1 MAALPRPLRQTLAGT
16 LTSGAVVMRVL
27 IVLSAAWLAVAI
39 ALPMASLAAR
49 SVRDAGGQFVGLA
62 NYAAYF
68 ASPGLLRSLWNSV
81 WVASASTLIS
91 VALGFG
97 YAYALTSTRMR
108 GKGVLRAAAL
118 LPLFVPSVAQAIAL
132 IYLFGNKGLVTTG
145 LFGALPGLDIGL
157 YGPTGIVL
165 GEVAYCFPQ
174 AVMILSV
181 ALGMSDARLR
191 EASAALRATPLR
203 TFLSVTLPGARYG
216 LVSAFAVC
224 FALSITDFGV
234 PKVVGG
240 SFNVLATDIYKQVIG
255 QQNLAMGAAISVV
268 LAAPAALAFVV
279 DRIIQRRQAA
289 ALTARAVPWQPKPNP
304 ALDRLMFGFCALAA
318 LAIIGLVAVAAYA
331 SLVDV
336 WPYQLSLS
344 FRHYDFRS
352 VGGGGMQ
359 AFVNSLQMALLTA
372 AVGAP
377 AIFLS
382 AYLVEK
388 GRGLPGL
395 RSAIYLIS
403 LAPMALPGLV
413 LGLAYIFFFNQPAW
427 RLGGLSIPNPFNPL
441 YGSLA
446 ILVLC
451 NIAHFHTTAFFT
463 ATTALKQIDGEFEA
477 VSASLGVPFYTTL
490 RRVTLP
496 ICLPAL
502 LDVAVYLFVNAM
514 VTVSAVIFLYSPD
527 LKLASVA
534 IVNMDDAGDTAAA
547 AAMSTLVILASLG
560 ARLAFEAL
568 ARPARR
574 RSQAWLG
581 RRP

>member
-1 MAALPRPLRQTLAGT
+1 MTTLPRRMRQTLAGN
-16 LTSGAVVMRVL
+16 LAGDAILMRVL
-27 IVLSAAWLAVAI
+27 IALSAVWLTVI
-39 ALPMASLAAR
+39 IILPMASLAAR
-49 SVRDAGGQFVGLA
+49 SVQDAEGRFVGLA
-62 NYAAYF
+62 NFAAYF
-68 ASPGLLRSLWNSV
+68 ASPGLQRSLLNSV
-81 WVASASTLIS
+81 WIAAASTLIS

-97 YAYALTSTRMR
+97 YAYALTATRMR
-108 GKGVLRAAAL
+108 GKGALRAAAL

-132 IYLFGNKGLVTTG
+132 IYLFGNKGLITTG
-145 LFGALPGLDIGL
+145 FFGALPGVDIGL

-174 AVMILSV
+174 AVMILFV

-224 FALSITDFGV
+224 FALAITDFGV

-255 QQNLAMGAAISVV
+255 QQNLAMGAAISLI
-268 LAAPAALAFVV
+268 LAVPAALAFVV
-279 DRIIQRRQAA
+279 DRVFQRRQTAV
-289 ALTARAVPWQPKPNP
+289 LTARAVPWQPKANP
-304 ALDRLMFGFCALAA
+304 VLDRLMLVFCAAVA
-318 LAIIGLVAVAAYA
+318 LAITGLVAVVAYA

-336 WPYQLSLS
+336 WPYKLGLSL
-344 FRHYDFRS
+344 RHYDFNT
-352 VGGGGMQ
+352 VGGGGMR
-359 AFVNSLQMALLTA
+359 AFANSVQMAFLTA

-382 AYLVEK
+382 AYVVEK
-388 GRGLPGL
+388 GRGLPRL

-403 LAPMALPGLV
+403 LLPMALPGLV
-413 LGLAYIFFFNQPAW
+413 LGLAYIFFFNKPGW
-427 RLGGLSIPNPFNPL
+427 SLGEAAIPNPFNPL
-441 YGSLA
+441 YGTMA

-451 NIAHFHTTAFFT
+451 NIAHFYTTGFFT
-463 ATTALKQIDGEFEA
+463 ATAALKQIDGEFEA
-477 VSASLGVPFYTTL
+477 VSASLSVPFYTTL
-490 RRVTLP
+490 LRVTLP
-496 ICLPAL
+496 ICLPAV
-502 LDVAVYLFVNAM
+502 LDIAIYLFVNAM

-547 AAMSTLVILASLG
+547 AAMSTLVILASVG

-581 RRP
+581 RRL